1 MEVYIQT
8 KFKKKKIICVKNY
21 LLIARVVRSEWNRDL
36 GSEWSN
42 RMQYKV
48 EKEGGRETFS
58 RETNKNQ
65 EYGVFNFV
73 NKGTECVCGQKICGL

>member
-1 MEVYIQT
+1 M
-8 KFKKKKIICVKNY
+8 KLKKKIIYVKNY
-21 LLIARVVRSEWNRDL
+21 LLIARVVRSEWNKDL
-36 GSEWSN
+36 GSERSN

-48 EKEGGRETFS
+48 EKEGGREKFS

-73 NKGTECVCGQKICGL
+73 NKGIECVWGQKICGLQS

>member
-1 MEVYIQT
+1 
-8 KFKKKKIICVKNY
+8 
-21 LLIARVVRSEWNRDL
+21 
-36 GSEWSN
+36 
-42 RMQYKV
+42 MQYKV

-73 NKGTECVCGQKICGL
+73 NKGTECV